1 MERIQPQGVFAVGIL
16 TTLSALAVFYLA
28 FLAYYISIDPLLH
41 DSSGW
46 TMAAL
51 FGGFGVLLLADAILI
66 FRGMRAG
73 WYLSI
78 VLWVVLLSG
87 LCIIY
92 YRLFLPVVRGSAT
105 FGDVNLQTIGVIAL
119 TMCPL
124 LYPAIGLMY
133 FLKKSVREYFG
144 T

>member
-16 TTLSALAVFYLA
+16 TTLSALAVF
-28 FLAYYISIDPLLH
+28 FLSFLTYEISTDPLLH

-46 TMAAL
+46 TMAVL

-66 FRGMRAG
+66 FRGVRAG

-87 LCIIY
+87 LCVLY
-92 YRLFLPVVRGSAT
+92 YGLFLPAVRGSAT
-105 FGDVNLQTIGVIAL
+105 LGDVNLQKIGVIAL

-124 LYPAIGLMY
+124 LYPTSCLMY
-133 FLKKSVREYFG
+133 FLKKSVRGYFG

>member
-1 MERIQPQGVFAVGIL
+1 MERIQPQGVFAVGVL

-28 FLAYYISIDPLLH
+28 FLTYDVGADPLLR

-46 TMAAL
+46 IMAVL
-51 FGGFGVLLLADAILI
+51 FGGFGVLLLADTILI
-66 FRGMRAG
+66 FRGVRAG

-78 VLWVVLLSG
+78 VLWGVLLSG

-92 YRLFLPVVRGSAT
+92 YGIFFPVVRGSAT
-105 FGDVNLQTIGVIAL
+105 LGDVNLQTIRVIAL

-124 LYPAIGLMY
+124 LYPASCLMY
-133 FLKKSVREYFG
+133 FLKKNVRRYFG

>member
-16 TTLSALAVFYLA
+16 TTLSALAMLYLA
-28 FLAYYISIDPLLH
+28 FLTYDVSADPLLR

-46 TMAAL
+46 IMAVL
-51 FGGFGVLLLADAILI
+51 FGGFGVLLLADTILI
-66 FRGMRAG
+66 FRGVRAG

-78 VLWVVLLSG
+78 VLWGVLLSG

-92 YRLFLPVVRGSAT
+92 YGIFLPVVRGSAT
-105 FGDVNLQTIGVIAL
+105 LGDVNLQTIGVIAL

-124 LYPAIGLMY
+124 LYPASCLMY
-133 FLKKSVREYFG
+133 FLKKNVRRYFG

>member
-16 TTLSALAVFYLA
+16 TTLSALAVF
-28 FLAYYISIDPLLH
+28 FLSFLTYEISTDPLLH

-46 TMAAL
+46 TMAVL

-66 FRGMRAG
+66 FRGVRAG

-78 VLWVVLLSG
+78 VLWAVLMSG
-87 LCIIY
+87 LCVLY
-92 YRLFLPVVRGSAT
+92 YSLFLPLVRGSAT
-105 FGDVNLQTIGVIAL
+105 LGDVNLQKIGVIAL

-124 LYPAIGLMY
+124 LYPASCLMY
-133 FLKKSVREYFG
+133 FLKKSVRGYFG

>member
-1 MERIQPQGVFAVGIL
+1 MDRIQPHDVFVLGVL

-28 FLAYYISIDPLLH
+28 FFFYKFGTEPLVWAVAVLV
-41 DSSGW
+41 
-46 TMAAL
+46 
-51 FGGFGVLLLADAILI
+51 GGFGVLLLADAILI
-66 FRGMRAG
+66 FRGVRAG

-87 LCIIY
+87 LCILY
-92 YRLFLPVVRGSAT
+92 YDLFLPVARGSAT
-105 FGDVNLQTIGVIAL
+105 FGDVNLQTIGIIVL

-124 LYPAIGLMY
+124 LYPAIGLTY
-133 FLKKSVREYFG
+133 FLKKNVRGYFG

>member
-1 MERIQPQGVFAVGIL
+1 MERIQPQGVFAVCIL

-28 FLAYYISIDPLLH
+28 FLAYSISIDPLLH

-46 TMAAL
+46 IMAAL

-66 FRGMRAG
+66 FRGVRAG

-92 YRLFLPVVRGSAT
+92 YCLFLPVVRGSAT
-105 FGDVNLQTIGVIAL
+105 LGDVNLQTIGVIAL
-119 TMCPL
+119 TICPL
-124 LYPAIGLMY
+124 LYPASCLMY
-133 FLKKSVREYFG
+133 FLKKNVRRYFG

>member
-1 MERIQPQGVFAVGIL
+1 MERIQPQGVFAAGIL
-16 TTLSALAVFYLA
+16 TTLSALSVFFLA
-28 FLAYYISIDPLLH
+28 FLTYEIGTDPLLH

-46 TMAAL
+46 IITVL

-66 FRGMRAG
+66 FRGVRAG

-87 LCIIY
+87 LCVIY
-92 YRLFLPVVRGSAT
+92 YRLFLPVVSGSAT
-105 FGDVNLQTIGVIAL
+105 LGDANLQTIGGVVVR
-119 TMCPL
+119 MCPL
-124 LYPAIGLMY
+124 LYPAICLMY